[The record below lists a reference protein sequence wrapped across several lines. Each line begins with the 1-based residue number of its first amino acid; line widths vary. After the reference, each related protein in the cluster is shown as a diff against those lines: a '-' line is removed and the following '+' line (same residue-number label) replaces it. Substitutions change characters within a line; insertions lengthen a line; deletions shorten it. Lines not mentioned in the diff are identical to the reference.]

1 MEHAERAEFTEVH
14 ETREELKKT
23 NYLYK
28 II

>member
-1 MEHAERAEFTEVH
+1 MEHADRAEFTEVV
-14 ETREELKKT
+14 ENEKELKKT